1 MSTYNINQNSRLSA
15 KLGYLLY
22 TIAVF
27 ILLAISFYQLRGLV
41 EFNVYNNTL
50 PHILIASAFILVLIV
65 NNLFSSLPFIGNKH
79 DTRVLV
85 VFALLCLNIYYSEMR
100 GLSWQIV
107 AYFFDAICLYYIARL
122 FLCHHLKFFFLFITT
137 FFFLSYIYPYAYSS
151 ESSSPFSVYGSTKS
165 FMGLFFLYSL
175 LSCVFI
181 FWRRITA
188 VHVFLFVMVFLF
200 AFSLVFYRV
209 FSPYFS
215 YLFNTD
221 SYSLVQQS
229 VKSFETSLFIFKDFP
244 LFGSGLG
251 TYPFAYE
258 AYRSGPPLSL
268 AYVQS
273 SLLVALADL
282 GAIGLLTFLW
292 MALLLLKSSFDVGH
306 KIQHSGIRIWICVF
320 SFAEVIWLCFF
331 LLSPHTLHPITWLMF
346 FTFHGVLASLVSDI
360 EYSRKAIDGAP
371 ITSQLTSNYYLS
383 FTNSVKLG
391 LSISL
396 ILAGIVLSCTPS
408 LTYRAIDKISSE
420 KTTVDTVKEMV
431 RINARFPFCAE
442 AWDLYAKQLDYLQK
456 YKLTNTKD
464 ALSRIKESL
473 THAKSLSP
481 YTPAYYTRL
490 AQTYNFEQKKPQVL
504 ETLSQGVANNPNDS
518 TLRLLFARELALNGN
533 NLGAIDAAKA
543 ALFGYY
549 RGKADL
555 HMIVSEYMIR
565 NSATPAASRYLQY
578 SLQHMPDPN
587 INKDKLYN
595 LGSQVGI
602 PTIVLKHSL

>member
-1 MSTYNINQNSRLSA
+1 WCST
-15 KLGYLLY
+15 
-22 TIAVF
+22 
-27 ILLAISFYQLRGLV
+27 
-41 EFNVYNNTL
+41 
-50 PHILIASAFILVLIV
+50 
-65 NNLFSSLPFIGNKH
+65 
-79 DTRVLV
+79 
-85 VFALLCLNIYYSEMR
+85 
-100 GLSWQIV
+100 
-107 AYFFDAICLYYIARL
+107 
-122 FLCHHLKFFFLFITT
+122 
-137 FFFLSYIYPYAYSS
+137 
-151 ESSSPFSVYGSTKS
+151 
-165 FMGLFFLYSL
+165 
-175 LSCVFI
+175 
-181 FWRRITA
+181 
-188 VHVFLFVMVFLF
+188 
-200 AFSLVFYRV
+200 
-209 FSPYFS
+209 
-215 YLFNTD
+215 
-221 SYSLVQQS
+221 
-229 VKSFETSLFIFKDFP
+229 
-244 LFGSGLG
+244 
-251 TYPFAYE
+251 
-258 AYRSGPPLSL
+258 
-268 AYVQS
+268 
-273 SLLVALADL
+273 
-282 GAIGLLTFLW
+282 
-292 MALLLLKSSFDVGH
+292 
-306 KIQHSGIRIWICVF
+306 
-320 SFAEVIWLCFF
+320 
-331 LLSPHTLHPITWLMF
+331 
-346 FTFHGVLASLVSDI
+346 SLVSDI

-420 KTTVDTVKEMV
+420 KTTVDTVKELV

-481 YTPAYYTRL
+481 YNPAYYTRL

-504 ETLSQGVANNPNDS
+504 EILSQGVANNPNDS